1 MPEVTPDYYCS
12 KGITIDEI
20 VRIYQKYCRD
30 LNDPE
35 EIWIEGYDEF
45 LEYRGDIE
53 LRQAELTQELKEIVR
68 WGDEIVLKNGLK
80 YIEIFGEG
88 LYDDSYREK
97 RYPKAFWWWYLD
109 RIKSG
114 DLQAPNL
121 PRHV

>member
-1 MPEVTPDYYCS
+1 MPEVIPSFYCS

-20 VRIYQKYCRD
+20 VRIYQKYCKD

-53 LRQAELTQELKEIVR
+53 LRKSELTDELKAIVN
-68 WGDEIVLKNGLK
+68 WSDAVVLKNGLK

-97 RYPKAFWWWYLD
+97 RYPTTFWWWYLD

-114 DLQAPNL
+114 KLQVPNL
-121 PRHV
+121 S